1 METRS
6 PSINSSLRHRSSPQ
20 LLVYLLLVTFLPIT
34 KLSLIEWAHVVSKG
48 GIYFLIS
55 CIWSTRIK
63 AHNPSIV
70 KDKRDIMIVAKTL
83 CPRTRWTKGVTGKI
97 RRIHKFDTLETDPL
111 LYGIGCNWMTEFHF
125 IWGRWIPNGEGRS
138 NFEGPIKE
146 KEENPEGTCL
156 CGGTRHGWLPDTSR
170 GHPSGNFWK
179 LPHIRTTETGIHTRF
194 ASK

>member
-1 METRS
+1 VETRS

-34 KLSLIEWAHVVSKG
+34 KLTLIEWAHVVSKG

-125 IWGRWIPNGEGRS
+125 IWGRMDSKWRRALE
-138 NFEGPIKE
+138 F
-146 KEENPEGTCL
+146 
-156 CGGTRHGWLPDTSR
+156 R
-170 GHPSGNFWK
+170 GANKGKRGKPRRDLSMRWN
-179 LPHIRTTETGIHTRF
+179 
-194 ASK
+194 